1 MKSLKYIPFLLSIF
15 LIAISCTE
23 DITDELRDEL
33 DTTYPRI
40 VVEGS
45 ISSDTMSH
53 LVRLARTADY
63 FSNKKLDPI
72 TNAEVSITDDHN
84 NIYRL
89 TENAAVP
96 GDYYTDANVYG
107 IPGRTYTLNISNVD
121 IDNDGNKETFT
132 ATSQMMPINQV
143 DSISIKSVHK
153 YFTDL
158 YEIRFNAPEP
168 AATKD
173 FYMFRVLKNGV
184 LLTDTITE
192 LSFTDDQFFNGIQVE
207 NQPVYSLNP
216 DKQDEH
222 LKINDTIVL
231 ETCAI
236 PQGYYDFLMDVML
249 ESYGSDPFGGQ
260 PANLRTNV
268 MDKTKATGYFVAY
281 DVKRNMTI
289 VRDTIK

>member
-1 MKSLKYIPFLLSIF
+1 MKTLKYIPFILALFIV
-15 LIAISCTE
+15 AISCTE
-23 DITDELRDEL
+23 DITDDLRNDL

-45 ISSDTMSH
+45 ISSDTMAH

-63 FSNKKLDPI
+63 FSDKKLDPI
-72 TNAEVSITDDHN
+72 TNADVSITDDHDN
-84 NIYRL
+84 TFKL
-89 TENAAVP
+89 TENAAKP
-96 GDYYTDANVYG
+96 GDYYTEANVYG
-107 IPGRTYTLNISNVD
+107 IPGRTYTLHINNVD
-121 IDNDGNKETFT
+121 IDNDGNKEAFT
-132 ATSQMMPINQV
+132 ASCQMMAINKV
-143 DSISIKSVHK
+143 DSISVKAVHK
-153 YFTDL
+153 FFTDL

-168 AATKD
+168 GATKD
-173 FYMFRVLKNGV
+173 FYMFRVLKNGI

-207 NQPVYSLNP
+207 NQPVYSLIP
-216 DKQDEH
+216 DKKDEH

-236 PQGYYDFLMDVML
+236 PQGYYDFLTDVML

-260 PANLRTNV
+260 PANLLTNI
-268 MDKTKATGYFVAY
+268 MDKAKAAGYFLAY

-289 VRDTIK
+289 VRDTIR